1 MSPGGIDRRAVL
13 LGGLAAGLAGPGS
26 AQVPG
31 KNPRPEVPVVVPPEH
46 PRVAG
51 LVGQVSAARLRATVE
66 GLTAFPTRWSP
77 SPQFPAVEDWV
88 ARAMGQAG
96 QPVARQGYTL
106 QTGVTR
112 HNIVAGNPLDPRGVV
127 LVGAHFDSI
136 SERPGT
142 DAPGANDNASCM
154 AALIEAQR
162 ILAPLSF
169 AHEIVFVG
177 FSGEEQGLAGSTAC
191 ANIAAREGWR
201 VAMMLNL
208 DMLARRRDT
217 PDAPL
222 FIEVDQGNATPANDR
237 AAEAY
242 GALAARLAAEHT
254 SLATA
259 HTDIWDSDYM
269 PFEALGFPCIGFYD
283 GGAEAPEYHSSSDGT
298 DRLDWHR
305 LEQAARLVVAT
316 GATVARLV

>member
-1 MSPGGIDRRAVL
+1 
-13 LGGLAAGLAGPGS
+13 
-26 AQVPG
+26 
-31 KNPRPEVPVVVPPEH
+31 VVVPPEH

-51 LVGQVSAARLRATVE
+51 LVGQVSAVRLRATVE

-142 DAPGANDNASCM
+142 DAPGANDNASGM

-217 PDAPL
+217 SDAPL

-269 PFEALGFPCIGFYD
+269 PFEAQGFPCIGFYD

-316 GATVARLV
+316 GATVARLA